1 MRSDGL
7 ACTLKSS
14 TIGPYLGPAQALIN
28 MASDISDRVLKDVI
42 GLLYM
47 TG

>member
-7 ACTLKSS
+7 ACTLRSS
-14 TIGPYLGPAQALIN
+14 TIGPYLGPAQALMN
-28 MASDISDRVLKDVI
+28 MANNISDRALKDI
-42 GLLYM
+42 IRELYM